1 MIAAS
6 MGLLAAPR
14 VDGRSTARSFSTH
27 VVANFRHRPCCKSE
41 DSPEKAVVLI
51 VTTLALS
58 PSLPYMRLA
67 PESIHEDPSALSILL
82 LERLS

>member
-14 VDGRSTARSFSTH
+14 IDVRSTARSFSTH
-27 VVANFRHRPCCKSE
+27 VVANFWHRPCCRRE
-41 DSPEKAVVLI
+41 HPPEQAVVLI

-58 PSLPYMRLA
+58 PSLPYMWLA
-67 PESIHEDPSALSILL
+67 PESIHEGPSVLCIVLL
-82 LERLS
+82 DLFS